1 MIFTKKHVKEITNM
15 KKWTTPEVSELNIS
29 ATAQGKQIQ
38 PSFDEIRVDQNG
50 NYWAS
55 FASGADS
62 NPEVSGEVE
71 VM

>member
-1 MIFTKKHVKEITNM
+1 M

-29 ATAQGKQIQ
+29 ATAQGKAITT
-38 PSFDEIRVDQNG
+38 SFDEIRVDQDG

-55 FASGADS
+55 FSSGADS

-71 VM
+71 VL